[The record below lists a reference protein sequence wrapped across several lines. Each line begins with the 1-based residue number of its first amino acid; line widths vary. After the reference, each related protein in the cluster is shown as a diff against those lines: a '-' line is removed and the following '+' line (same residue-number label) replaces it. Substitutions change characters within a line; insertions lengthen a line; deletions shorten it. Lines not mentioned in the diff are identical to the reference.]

1 MHAARFDTFE
11 LDVRSGELRQ
21 GARTVRLQDKPLQL
35 LVLLLEHPGKVVT
48 RGKIRER
55 LWSAD
60 TVVEFEHGIG
70 TALKKL
76 RRALNDDAA
85 SPRFIETLPRR
96 GYRWL
101 AGVSGVDASLPGP
114 SEHSI
119 AVLPFMNLSED
130 KENEY
135 FSDGLAEEIL
145 NLLTSVKG
153 LRVTA
158 RTSAFAFRGS
168 AQDVRK
174 IGEIL
179 NVRTILEGSVRRS
192 GNRVR
197 VTAQL
202 IHTGDGYHLWSDRYD
217 REVTDMFAVQDDIAR
232 AIVDR
237 LKLRFAGHN
246 PIAVRQTA
254 NLDAYDAY
262 LKGRYHAATVTPAA
276 AVRARKHFE
285 DAIALD
291 PSFAPAYSGLAKS
304 LFISVQFGLQAG
316 SELMPQVKTA
326 ALKAIALDETDSEA
340 HALLG
345 LVAGAFDY
353 DWTEALRRSALALA
367 CEPQTSEV
375 RHFCAQFIL
384 IPLRRFDEA
393 IALLEPVLMA
403 DPLSPLPRK
412 TMAEALVMSGRDRQR
427 AIDELRRLLEWN
439 DGFWLANF
447 TLGNIYAQSGM
458 RAEAVAEYE
467 EGLRVAA
474 FPPMIGGLASLH
486 AQAGDSA
493 EAERILRGLDVP
505 EQASGRAKGL
515 MFFHLGCSAYD
526 QVADY
531 LERLIDAR
539 DPDVIWLGCHP
550 FLRDLQQHPRLGAL
564 LSKMNFP

>member
-1 MHAARFDTFE
+1 MNFSCTLQTMLAARFDTSE
-11 LDVRSGELRQ
+11 LDVRTGELRQ
-21 GARTVRLQDKPLQL
+21 GALTVRLQDKPLQL
-35 LVLLLEHPGKVVT
+35 LVLLLEHPGTVVT
-48 RGKIRER
+48 REKIRER

-85 SPRFIETLPRR
+85 SPRYIETLPRR

-101 AGVSGVDASLPGP
+101 AGVSSVDASLPGP
-114 SEHSI
+114 PGDSI
-119 AVLPFMNLSED
+119 AALPFMNLSED

-145 NLLTSVKG
+145 NLLASVKG
-153 LRVTA
+153 LHVTA
-158 RTSAFAFRGS
+158 RTSAFAFRGG

-197 VTAQL
+197 VIAQL

-237 LKLRFAGHN
+237 LKLRFAGHK
-246 PIAVRQTA
+246 PIAVRQPA

-262 LKGRYHAATVTPAA
+262 LKGRYYAATVTPAA
-276 AVRARKHFE
+276 AARSRKHFE

-291 PSFAPAYSGLAKS
+291 PSFAPAYSGLARS
-304 LFISVQFGLQAG
+304 MFISVQFGLQAG
-316 SELMPQVKTA
+316 RELMPQVKTA
-326 ALKAIALDETDSEA
+326 ALKAVALDEMESEA

-353 DWTEALRRSALALA
+353 DWTEARRRSALALA
-367 CEPQTSEV
+367 CEPQTPAV

-393 IALLEPVLMA
+393 IELLEPVLMA
-403 DPLSPLPRK
+403 DPLFALTAEDNGRSAGNEWPRSS
-412 TMAEALVMSGRDRQR
+412 TRYR
-427 AIDELRRLLEWN
+427 
-439 DGFWLANF
+439 
-447 TLGNIYAQSGM
+447 
-458 RAEAVAEYE
+458 
-467 EGLRVAA
+467 
-474 FPPMIGGLASLH
+474 
-486 AQAGDSA
+486 
-493 EAERILRGLDVP
+493 
-505 EQASGRAKGL
+505 
-515 MFFHLGCSAYD
+515 
-526 QVADY
+526 
-531 LERLIDAR
+531 
-539 DPDVIWLGCHP
+539 
-550 FLRDLQQHPRLGAL
+550 
-564 LSKMNFP
+564 

>member
-1 MHAARFDTFE
+1 MAGGSE
-11 LDVRSGELRQ
+11 
-21 GARTVRLQDKPLQL
+21 
-35 LVLLLEHPGKVVT
+35 
-48 RGKIRER
+48 
-55 LWSAD
+55 
-60 TVVEFEHGIG
+60 
-70 TALKKL
+70 
-76 RRALNDDAA
+76 
-85 SPRFIETLPRR
+85 RR
-96 GYRWL
+96 GRKSSRPI
-101 AGVSGVDASLPGP
+101 GN
-114 SEHSI
+114 SI
-119 AVLPFMNLSED
+119 AVLPFLNLSED

-145 NLLTSVKG
+145 NLLTCVKG

-202 IHTGDGYHLWSDRYD
+202 IDTGDGYHLWSDRYD

-412 TMAEALVMSGRDRQR
+412 TMAEALVMSGRDVN
-427 AIDELRRLLEWN
+427 ALSMN
-439 DGFWLANF
+439 CGGCSSGTTGFGWQISRSEIS
-447 TLGNIYAQSGM
+447 TL
-458 RAEAVAEYE
+458 RAECGQRLSRNTRRGCVLQLS
-467 EGLRVAA
+467 LR
-474 FPPMIGGLASLH
+474 
-486 AQAGDSA
+486 
-493 EAERILRGLDVP
+493 
-505 EQASGRAKGL
+505 
-515 MFFHLGCSAYD
+515 
-526 QVADY
+526 
-531 LERLIDAR
+531 
-539 DPDVIWLGCHP
+539 
-550 FLRDLQQHPRLGAL
+550 
-564 LSKMNFP
+564 